1 MSGDVSIRSSISLS
15 HLASLPTAV
24 LDSLTATSRLRGVPA
39 GTVVHGAGP
48 VESHFT
54 LVVPGLVRV
63 YVTARDGRSL
73 TVRYC
78 RAGSLLGAL
87 TIFGATQLPASIQ
100 SLVDTHLLEFDPV
113 IVRDLCEREARVSRV
128 LIDELS
134 ERVHAF
140 LAEIPGS
147 AFASVRE
154 RVARHLLDL
163 ASDDQSTDGLMVAV
177 GQQGLADAVGT
188 SREVVVRALRELRE
202 AGLIETRRG
211 LIRLLDPERL
221 VDEWNKGS

>member
-1 MSGDVSIRSSISLS
+1 MSRDASIRSSISLS

-24 LDSLTATSRLRGVPA
+24 LESLSASSRLRGLPA
-39 GTVVHGAGP
+39 GTIVHGAGP

-54 LVVPGLVRV
+54 LVVSGLVRV
-63 YVTARDGRSL
+63 YVSAPDGRSL

-87 TIFGATQLPASIQ
+87 TIFGAKQLPASIQ
-100 SLVDTHLLEFDPV
+100 SLVETRLLEFDPAV
-113 IVRDLCEREARVSRV
+113 VRDLSERDARVSRV
-128 LIDELS
+128 LVEELS
-134 ERVHAF
+134 ERVYAF
-140 LAEIPGS
+140 IAEIPGS
-147 AFASVRE
+147 AFSSVRE

-163 ASDDQSTDGLMVAV
+163 ASDDQSNNGLVATV

-202 AGLIETRRG
+202 ARLIETGRG

-221 VDEWNKGS
+221 VAEWNKSS